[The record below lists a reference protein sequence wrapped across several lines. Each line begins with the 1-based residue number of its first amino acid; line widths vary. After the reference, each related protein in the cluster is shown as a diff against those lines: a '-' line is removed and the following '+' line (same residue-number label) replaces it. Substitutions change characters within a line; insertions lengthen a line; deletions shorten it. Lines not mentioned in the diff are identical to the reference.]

1 MRGKRFFLGLCFLI
15 GLVVLTA
22 CQNQKISNLQNQY
35 HADGMATVVKGSTK
49 AKSVQYRIDQ
59 QAWQS
64 AKVNGGTFVV
74 TVPIS
79 NQSQKLTFKTDTD
92 RQQATISKSTPVMA
106 FAKFGMIY
114 AAATQQNPNAIKI
127 QPELLRRANYNGV
140 IGQNNGTQIRAVVAD
155 QQLMGLTVIAQTAT
169 LKKAQNL
176 NQFGSTLG
184 TLAGV
189 SGADAK
195 TVLTKFEAAVKSA
208 KKGKTTINTIK
219 SKDINFDVAFSND
232 ELFIYMTHQ

>member
-1 MRGKRFFLGLCFLI
+1 MRVKRFFLGLSL
-15 GLVVLTA
+15 LLSVVVLAA

-35 HADGMATVVKGSTK
+35 HADGMATVIKGNTK

-59 QAWQS
+59 QAWQT

-79 NQSQKLTFKTDTD
+79 DQTQKLTFKTASD
-92 RQQATISKSTPVMA
+92 RQKATVSKSTPVMA

-114 AAATQQNPNAIKI
+114 GAATQQNPNAVQIRS
-127 QPELLRRANYNGV
+127 ELLRRANYNGV

-155 QQLMGLTVIAQTAT
+155 QQLMGLTVIAQTAA

-232 ELFIYMTHQ
+232 EIFIYMTHQ